1 MTVRRHL
8 VLAILVYVTLDLSMA
23 SMPGAFVFEAG
34 ESVETIQ
41 MSRVRHVE
49 ASGPVLAPA
58 RDRKP
63 VIVDDVDVR
72 QPPVPRPV
80 RTAPLRR
87 GDGSPPSTPEPSA
100 LSEDSH

>member
-1 MTVRRHL
+1 MV
-8 VLAILVYVTLDLSMA
+8 LVYVTLDLSVA

-41 MSRVRHVE
+41 VTRARHVV

-63 VIVDDVDVR
+63 VVVDHVDVR

-80 RTAPLRR
+80 PTIPLRR